1 MGVPVSDPTR
11 STAALSEDDAV
22 LRAKYLDYCSA
33 RVAELFLSLPP
44 DEIFVL
50 ADQTGEQR
58 PGAAEAT
65 YDALVRGAA
74 LKLAERLGLPS
85 FDEWSEAYEADPGLF
100 EPELMGLWKSDALPR
115 GKPGDSHSS
124 DAEARAS
131 EGP

>member
-1 MGVPVSDPTR
+1 MGVPVSDVTR
-11 STAALSEDDAV
+11 SGPALSEDEAV

-50 ADQTGEQR
+50 ADESGQGRQ
-58 PGAAEAT
+58 EASEAP

-85 FDEWSEAYEADPGLF
+85 FAEWAEAYEADPGQF
-100 EPELMGLWKSDALPR
+100 EAELMGLWKSEAIPPPHPGTPPLP
-115 GKPGDSHSS
+115 
-124 DAEARAS
+124 E
-131 EGP
+131 